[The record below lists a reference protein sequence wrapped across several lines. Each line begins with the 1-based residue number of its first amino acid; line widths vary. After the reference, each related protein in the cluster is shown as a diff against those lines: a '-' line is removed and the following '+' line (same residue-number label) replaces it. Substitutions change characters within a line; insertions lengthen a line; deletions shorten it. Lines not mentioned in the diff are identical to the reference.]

1 MKSGIRSE
9 VGRNCNALRSWVF
22 LSYQYLSGDT
32 IIKDIN
38 IYSIK
43 NTGMNLGSTRR
54 FYHFSDNKHVEC
66 GNTRRV
72 DEISFVGLLPSC
84 HLILPH
90 LG

>member
-9 VGRNCNALRSWVF
+9 VGTNCNVLRSRVF
-22 LSYQYLSGDT
+22 LNYWYLSGDT

-54 FYHFSDNKHVEC
+54 FCHFSGNKRVGC
-66 GNTRRV
+66 GDTTTV
-72 DEISFVGLLPSC
+72 DEISFIDLLPSC
-84 HLILPH
+84 HLILPY